1 MSSLLQAIIIDEIFK
16 TYGCRRFENKWLYFG
31 VGILYAIINSIIGSF
46 VPIQIVF
53 VICGMILL
61 VIFSLMYKIY
71 FWKRALF
78 LMLLCVLFVIIEML
92 TGLIMCAVY
101 NQNIEDIQTNIGLY
115 ILAAVSSKIVL
126 LGHLKIINHFT
137 NNKIVKLY
145 WQTIVMLLI
154 MPISSF
160 FVLSVLSYFVFNIN
174 DKMYVLMVIF
184 SETMLLFSNLIVFF
198 VFDFLEKQKLK
209 ELEIS
214 QQAMQLEME
223 KQYYCDLTQKYK
235 NSNKTYHDLKHKL
248 YAIDKLLDS
257 DLNLAK
263 SEIKNVCSIVE
274 SAKSI
279 CYTNNDSIDSLLNA
293 KINSAKDKGIAVK
306 ITSIL
311 SDFTDYNVMD
321 ICVLLGNIFD
331 NAIKATKVNECINLI
346 LKQSLNH
353 LIIKMSN
360 PINDSKI
367 IAKNERNN
375 FVHGYGL
382 KSVQEITQ
390 NYNGFFQNKVEDGH
404 FIISILLWYKFMKA
418 EGTHSVFFCKHKK

>member
-1 MSSLLQAIIIDEIFK
+1 MIFIKFLVNLMSSLLQAIIIDEIFK

-126 LGHLKIINHFT
+126 LGLLKIINHFT

-160 FVLSVLSYFVFNIN
+160 FVLSVLSY
-174 DKMYVLMVIF
+174 
-184 SETMLLFSNLIVFF
+184 F

-404 FIISILLWYKFMKA
+404 FIISILL
-418 EGTHSVFFCKHKK
+418 

>member
-1 MSSLLQAIIIDEIFK
+1 
-16 TYGCRRFENKWLYFG
+16 
-31 VGILYAIINSIIGSF
+31 
-46 VPIQIVF
+46 
-53 VICGMILL
+53 
-61 VIFSLMYKIY
+61 
-71 FWKRALF
+71 
-78 LMLLCVLFVIIEML
+78 
-92 TGLIMCAVY
+92 
-101 NQNIEDIQTNIGLY
+101 
-115 ILAAVSSKIVL
+115 
-126 LGHLKIINHFT
+126 
-137 NNKIVKLY
+137 
-145 WQTIVMLLI
+145 
-154 MPISSF
+154 
-160 FVLSVLSYFVFNIN
+160 
-174 DKMYVLMVIF
+174 MYVLMVIF

-263 SEIKNVCSIVE
+263 NEIKNVCSIVE

-404 FIISILLWYKFMKA
+404 FIISILL
-418 EGTHSVFFCKHKK
+418 